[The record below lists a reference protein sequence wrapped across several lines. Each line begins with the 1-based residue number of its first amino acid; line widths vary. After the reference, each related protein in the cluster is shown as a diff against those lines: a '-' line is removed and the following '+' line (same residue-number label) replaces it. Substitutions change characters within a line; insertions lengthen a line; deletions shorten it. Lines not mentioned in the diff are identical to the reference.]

1 MKYRGKIITVGIN
14 PCWDIFCRVD
24 GLEWGEHKQISSQ
37 EFRPAGKALNVSRA
51 LAWMAVKSY
60 AAGLWG
66 RDDYPQMKQQM
77 ASLSRFVK
85 TGFTVVEGRT
95 RQNINIIDQKNNR
108 EVHLRSMSGLSSKK
122 NLKNL
127 YRDIDKIIGRDRI
140 CVFAGSPG
148 EISFL
153 PEVLRIVSRCRDR
166 GAKVAVDSS
175 GPMLKAIVH
184 DGGVWLIKP
193 NVEELGELLDEQLTD
208 SPQTLIKAGESLLG
222 QVEHILISRGEKG
235 AILVTAEGSY
245 QVRYQGKTRNVQST
259 VGCGD
264 YLLAGFLKGWTQKGD
279 ARMALRTALKAG
291 TAKAWGLSETTTW
304 PKAERKIKTSTSS
317 SVPGTCK

>member
-1 MKYRGKIITVGIN
+1 MRHKEKIITVGVN

-24 GLEWGEHKQISSQ
+24 GLEGGEHKQISSQ
-37 EFRPAGKALNVSRA
+37 VFRPAGKALNVSRA
-51 LAWMAVKSY
+51 LAWMAVESY

-66 RDDYPQMKQQM
+66 RDDYLQMKQQT

-85 TGFTVVEGRT
+85 TRFTVVEGRT

-108 EVHLRSMSGLSSKK
+108 EVHLRSGSGLSSKK

-127 YRDIDKIIGRDRI
+127 YRDINKMVGLGRI
-140 CVFAGSPG
+140 CVFAGSLG

-153 PEVLRIVSRCRDR
+153 PEVLRIVGGCRKK
-166 GAKVAVDSS
+166 GAKVVVDSS
-175 GPMLKAIVH
+175 GPMLKAIVGE
-184 DGGVWLIKP
+184 GGVWLIKP
-193 NVEELGELLDEQLTD
+193 NVEELGELLGEKLTD

-235 AILVTAEGSY
+235 AILITAEGGY
-245 QVRYQGKTRNVQST
+245 QVQYQGKARNVQST
-259 VGCGD
+259 LGCGD

-279 ARMALRTALKAG
+279 GRMALRTALRAG
-291 TAKAWGLSETTTW
+291 TARAWGLSETTTW

-317 SVPGTCK
+317 LATGTCK

>member
-37 EFRPAGKALNVSRA
+37 VFRPAGKALNVSRA
-51 LAWMAVKSY
+51 LAWMAVKSH

-66 RDDYPQMKQQM
+66 RDDYLQMKQQT

-85 TGFTVVEGRT
+85 TRFTVVEGRT

-108 EVHLRSMSGLSSKK
+108 EVHLRSESGLSSKK

-127 YRDIDKIIGRDRI
+127 YRDINKMVGLGRI
-140 CVFAGSPG
+140 CVFAGSLG

-153 PEVLRIVSRCRDR
+153 PEVLRIVGGCRKK
-166 GAKVAVDSS
+166 GAKVVVDSS
-175 GPMLKAIVH
+175 GPMLKAIVGE
-184 DGGVWLIKP
+184 GGVWLIKP
-193 NVEELGELLDEQLTD
+193 NVEELGELLDEKLTD
-208 SPQTLIKAGESLLG
+208 SPQTLVKAGERLLG

-235 AILVTAEGSY
+235 AILITAEGSY
-245 QVRYQGKTRNVQST
+245 QGQYQGKARNVQST
-259 VGCGD
+259 LGCGD

-279 ARMALRTALKAG
+279 GRMALRTALKAG
-291 TAKAWGLSETTTW
+291 TAKAWGLSETMPW
-304 PKAERKIKTSTSS
+304 PKAERKIKIIS
-317 SVPGTCK
+317 CEL

>member
-1 MKYRGKIITVGIN
+1 MKYKEKIITVGIN

-37 EFRPAGKALNVSRA
+37 VFRPAGKALNVSRA
-51 LAWMAVKSY
+51 LAWMGVKSH

-66 RDDYPQMKQQM
+66 RDDYPQMKQQT

-108 EVHLRSMSGLSSKK
+108 EVHLRSESGLSSKK

-127 YRDIDKIIGRDRI
+127 YRDINKIIGRDQI

-153 PEVLRIVSRCRDR
+153 PEVLRIVGGCRDK

-175 GPMLKAIVH
+175 GPMLKAIVS

-193 NVEELGELLDEQLTD
+193 NVEELGELLDEKLTD
-208 SPQTLIKAGESLLG
+208 SPQKLIKAGESLLG

-235 AILVTAEGSY
+235 AILITAEGSC
-245 QVRYQGKTRNVQST
+245 QVQCQGKARNVQST

-279 ARMALRTALKAG
+279 GRMALRTALKAG
-291 TAKAWGLSETTTW
+291 TARAWGLNETTTW
-304 PKAERKIKTSTSS
+304 HKAERKIKTLTSS
-317 SVPGTCK
+317 SVPETCK